1 MSNFPPID
9 AALAALGKVNWKK
22 VGATALT
29 IAITTAVV
37 IAVVAT
43 LIYRGVK
50 NAIAWYNNGGKEQLI
65 DAYTQAVYVASSV
78 KESVVIAWDEMET
91 AREKVTTYAVNVWW
105 AKIEPIVENV
115 VDVVQVLRA
124 RQFAY
129 LG

>member
-1 MSNFPPID
+1 MSFPPID

-37 IAVVAT
+37 IAVVST
-43 LIYRGVK
+43 LLYRGVK

-65 DAYTQAVYVASSV
+65 DAYNEAVYVTSSV
-78 KESVVIAWDEMET
+78 KESVVITWDEMEIV
-91 AREKVTTYAVNVWW
+91 REKVTTYAVNAWW
-105 AKIEPIVENV
+105 ANLEPIVENV
-115 VDVVQVLRA
+115 VDIVQVLRA
-124 RQFAY
+124 RQFVY

>member
-43 LIYRGVK
+43 LLYRGAKSAVD
-50 NAIAWYNNGGKEQLI
+50 WYNNGGKEQLI
-65 DAYTQAVYVASSV
+65 DAYNEAVYVASSV
-78 KESVVIAWDEMET
+78 KESVVITWDEMET
-91 AREKVTTYAVNVWW
+91 VREKVTTYAVNVWW
-105 AKIEPIVENV
+105 ANLEPIVENV
-115 VDVVQVLRA
+115 VDIVQVLRA
-124 RQFAY
+124 RQFVY